1 LLIPATAR
9 IGIRRIEIEHVGN
22 PLTVLF
28 HRIAFWL
35 LLPIA
40 AFQGLALRKTAM
52 RLPPPPGMTQGVFG
66 QTAQNRFGKAF
77 RLLALGDSIIA
88 GIGASEQELS
98 LPAQLARALAQI
110 KGQAVSWYS
119 QGRNGANSTDL
130 LGLLDEL
137 QNQPPPD
144 LVLISIGVNDVTG
157 LSSSKTWQANIN
169 TLCEKL
175 GARWPAAVI
184 VFAGLPPM
192 DKFPLPPQPLRF
204 CLGLRASYFDHIA
217 AYSIEPHTG
226 MLHIPTMIDP
236 SEHDFCADGFH
247 PSDQA
252 YAVWGEEMAEI
263 ITNLY
268 PAMTRRKAS

>member
-1 LLIPATAR
+1 MYLR
-9 IGIRRIEIEHVGN
+9 
-22 PLTVLF
+22 
-28 HRIAFWL
+28 RIAFWS
-35 LLPIA
+35 LLPLA
-40 AFQGLALRKTAM
+40 ALQGLSLRKTAI

-66 QTAQNRFGKAF
+66 QTAQNHYKKPF

-88 GIGASEQELS
+88 GIGASSQNQS
-98 LPAQLARALAQI
+98 LPAHLARALAQI
-110 KGQAVSWYS
+110 KGQAVSWNS
-119 QGRNGANSTDL
+119 MGRNGTNSTDL
-130 LGLLDEL
+130 LGMLVEL

-157 LSSSKTWQANIN
+157 LCSSKTWQTNII

-192 DKFPLPPQPLRF
+192 DQFPLPPQPLRF
-204 CLGLRASYFDHIA
+204 CLGLRASYFDHLA
-217 AYSIEPHTG
+217 SRLIEAQAG
-226 MLHIPTMIDP
+226 MLHIPTLIDP
-236 SEHDFCADGFH
+236 TEHDFCADGFH
-247 PSDQA
+247 PSEQA

-268 PAMTRRKAS
+268 PTLTRRMAS